1 MNEILNIYA
10 QVLNLKWQLNAKII
24 QEGVKVID
32 MINEAK
38 RFERQYQDDKK
49 RNEFK
54 YQQIMQMRKNLF
66 YCTYNRMC
74 KSDIFQA
81 KT

>member
-10 QVLNLKWQLNAKII
+10 QVLSLKWQLNAMII

-54 YQQIMQMRKNLF
+54 YQQIMQMRKKYEETKNN
-66 YCTYNRMC
+66 NR
-74 KSDIFQA
+74 K
-81 KT
+81 

>member
-10 QVLNLKWQLNAKII
+10 QVLSLKWRLNAMII
-24 QEGVKVID
+24 TQGLEIINT
-32 MINEAK
+32 INEAK

-54 YQQIMQMRKNLF
+54 YQQIMQMRKKYEENKNN
-66 YCTYNRMC
+66 NR
-74 KSDIFQA
+74 K
-81 KT
+81 